1 MSGTTGL
8 GRARSP
14 GISKPALQAP
24 RRKTLGKT
32 EAPAPRPA
40 DAEVK
45 TTKAKGTT
53 LRAKDTQATARTMR
67 REKVTK
73 ESVGR
78 GGTLR
83 RMSARPE
90 STGPK
95 PSPTDWKD
103 PAFVKAQQALGNDV
117 KTSLADADPSSPNT
131 KVASQAADLVGT
143 GKWTRKAGDGTHKTW
158 DAQQPDVRCNC
169 WDHALYCNFRAGNVT
184 KDQVTSMYDRAAQK
198 GQDAYD
204 AAMPNALRNATMEVR
219 ADKTLRPTF
228 YKDAFEKQLAEEKSA
243 TGTNPLKG
251 KPAEAT
257 AFNARVDARTTQE
270 LQEYTQS
277 KAESACEVVRNKA
290 YNAEIGRSLNA
301 LPGRKGAEEV
311 RPLDFEKI
319 PPGNTVFFS
328 QKYKGADQMGGIS
341 HVAVSVGGGKVLSLG
356 YPDAEGEKAR
366 IMDIKDILPLMADVD
381 SEGHQRTPVVRTAPP
396 PRLPD

>member
-143 GKWTRKAGDGTHKTW
+143 GKWTRKAGDG
-158 DAQQPDVRCNC
+158 DAQDV
-169 WDHALYCNFRAGNVT
+169 G
-184 KDQVTSMYDRAAQK
+184 
-198 GQDAYD
+198 
-204 AAMPNALRNATMEVR
+204 
-219 ADKTLRPTF
+219 RP
-228 YKDAFEKQLAEEKSA
+228 A
-243 TGTNPLKG
+243 TGR
-251 KPAEAT
+251 A
-257 AFNARVDARTTQE
+257 
-270 LQEYTQS
+270 LQLLGPRALLQ
-277 KAESACEVVRNKA
+277 
-290 YNAEIGRSLNA
+290 
-301 LPGRKGAEEV
+301 LPGRQRHQG
-311 RPLDFEKI
+311 
-319 PPGNTVFFS
+319 PG
-328 QKYKGADQMGGIS
+328 
-341 HVAVSVGGGKVLSLG
+341 HVHV
-356 YPDAEGEKAR
+356 
-366 IMDIKDILPLMADVD
+366 
-381 SEGHQRTPVVRTAPP
+381 
-396 PRLPD
+396 